1 MSYDSNTALNM
12 NSTGSHIT
20 GPFTVNGNITGTN
33 LTQTSITC
41 PKSLVLSQTGDTN
54 GSTYL
59 TLQNRTGVNG
69 IQILTTDPTTTLVD
83 LVFVTGNASSRN
95 FRMEGRAATAKT
107 GANSF
112 QFGNSDLTNPTI
124 SVGDAYAGITK
135 LAVGSYTNPGTNALS
150 VSGNTLISLSL
161 QVNNGII
168 ADQITPPLNGDL
180 QLNGNNT
187 NTKIVLGT
195 GTTVITGTTV
205 GITGTTSITGS
216 LTSSGLIT
224 ANAGLTVAGNVT
236 MPGYTFA
243 SGLVSAAGAKITST
257 GQVNWSSSMA
267 SNGLYLITFTS
278 AHPLGAN
285 YIVHVTSQGGTA
297 AVRGSTYSPT
307 STTFGVHS
315 LALGTGTPTALPF
328 SFTVLA

>member
-1 MSYDSNTALNM
+1 M
-12 NSTGSHIT
+12 
-20 GPFTVNGNITGTN
+20 
-33 LTQTSITC
+33 
-41 PKSLVLSQTGDTN
+41 
-54 GSTYL
+54 
-59 TLQNRTGVNG
+59 
-69 IQILTTDPTTTLVD
+69 
-83 LVFVTGNASSRN
+83 GNAVQRN
-95 FRMEGRAATAKT
+95 FRLEGRSASAKT

-112 QFGNSDLTNPTI
+112 QFG
-124 SVGDAYAGITK
+124 VGDAYAGITK

-224 ANAGLTVAGNVT
+224 ANAGLTVAGKVT
-236 MPGYTFA
+236 MPGYTFC
-243 SGLVSAAGAKITST
+243 SGFISSVGAKVSST
-257 GQVNWSSSMA
+257 GQVSFTSTRVST
-267 SNGLYLITFTS
+267 GLYTITFAS
-278 AHPLGAN
+278 AHPLGVN
-285 YIVHVTSQGGTA
+285 YILNIYA
-297 AVRGSTYSPT
+297 
-307 STTFGVHS
+307 
-315 LALGTGTPTALPF
+315 
-328 SFTVLA
+328 